1 MPGGTTVPR
10 ETGLTELQRRIL
22 EALADLEPPWTL
34 TGGAALA
41 IARLRDLGFE
51 VEPVHGADT
60 FERLRVS
67 QGSDTVVVDLVA
79 EPVDAIESPESVSV
93 GSARIRIDTP
103 HEILV
108 NKLCAL
114 LHRSELRDLIDVRA
128 LLAGGGDLIRALGDA
143 PRKDG
148 GFSPLTL
155 AWILEGL
162 QIRPMGE
169 ASGLSEDEVT
179 SLESYRQ
186 ELVREIT
193 KVTDPGSS

>member
-128 LLAGGGDLIRALGDA
+128 LLAGGGNSTRSNRSRGC
-143 PRKDG
+143 
-148 GFSPLTL
+148 S
-155 AWILEGL
+155 
-162 QIRPMGE
+162 
-169 ASGLSEDEVT
+169 VT
-179 SLESYRQ
+179 SQARSGVLH
-186 ELVREIT
+186 
-193 KVTDPGSS
+193 KVIKSPAFSRVARYSGR